1 MHIPKGKPV
10 HENLKTSYVNTTAL
24 LADLQIISFT
34 GYLQVLFSYG
44 KGYIFLADG
53 KILNAIDI
61 SPDRTRQGEEAID
74 ATLLRASS
82 PDGKLSVY
90 SHSEKI
96 VQAIAERI
104 DGEVVYQALSSDFT
118 DLKKLVEKLKPQVE
132 SQFYIEIEF
141 SPSVAGIIYIIDN
154 TIDAVLSLEN
164 ELIEGEA
171 SYERMLSLLTE
182 QSALFNVYRCRK
194 ILFLGQAAANVVS
207 FPDVNTTHTADLS
220 IVASQ
225 EEIIEENDS
234 SLVEVEEVENTLSPD
249 EQVES
254 VNDDESVNDE
264 VLNINNLNNDE
275 EASNYQKL
283 IDIMTEIIQI
293 VEKVSVLVSREA
305 NFAVAFRAGL
315 LKVTEQY
322 PVFDPFA
329 EDFSYQNGKIRLATE
344 IPVESL
350 IKGLTKALKYT
361 LDEMVAASPNTQ
373 LRERIAGAL
382 LRLEQLK
389 QEEFENLGI
398 SPALAEIITI
408 D

>member
-34 GYLQVLFSYG
+34 GYLQVIFSYG
-44 KGYIFLADG
+44 RGYIFLADG

-61 SPDRTRQGEEAID
+61 NPDRTRQGEEAID

-82 PDGKLSVY
+82 PDGKISVY

-118 DLKKLVEKLKPQVE
+118 DLRKLVEKLKPQIE

-141 SPSVAGIIYIIDN
+141 SQSVAGIIYIIDN

-171 SYERMLSLLTE
+171 AYEKMLNLLTE
-182 QSALFNVYRCRK
+182 QSALFNVYRCKK
-194 ILFLGQAAANVVS
+194 ILFLGQTAANVVS
-207 FPDVNTTHTADLS
+207 FPDITHTADLS
-220 IVASQ
+220 VVTAQTEIV
-225 EEIIEENDS
+225 EENDS
-234 SLVEVEEVENTLSPD
+234 SLVEVQEIEKNLSSTEEVEYISNG
-249 EQVES
+249 
-254 VNDDESVNDE
+254 
-264 VLNINNLNNDE
+264 
-275 EASNYQKL
+275 EASNDNIADVSSLTGDEQANSYQKL

-293 VEKVSVLVSREA
+293 VEKVSALVSREA

-350 IKGLTKALKYT
+350 IKGLTKVLKFT
-361 LDEMVAASPNTQ
+361 LDEMVAVSPNTQ

-389 QEEFENLGI
+389 QEEFESLGI

>member
-82 PDGKLSVY
+82 PDGKISVY

-118 DLKKLVEKLKPQVE
+118 DLRKLVEKLKPQIE

-141 SPSVAGIIYIIDN
+141 SQTIAGIIYIIDN

-171 SYERMLSLLTE
+171 AYERMLSLLTE
-182 QSALFNVYRCRK
+182 QSALFNVYRCKK

-207 FPDVNTTHTADLS
+207 FPDITHTTDLS
-220 IVASQ
+220 IVTAQ
-225 EEIIEENDS
+225 PEIVEENDS
-234 SLVEVEEVENTLSPD
+234 SLVEAEEIENNLSSTEEVEYIS
-249 EQVES
+249 
-254 VNDDESVNDE
+254 NDE
-264 VLNINNLNNDE
+264 VANNNIADVSSLNGDE
-275 EASNYQKL
+275 QANSYQKL

-293 VEKVSVLVSREA
+293 VEKVSALVSREA

-350 IKGLTKALKYT
+350 IKGLTKALKHT
-361 LDEMVAASPNTQ
+361 LDEMVAVSPNTQ

-389 QEEFENLGI
+389 QEEFESLGI

>member
-61 SPDRTRQGEEAID
+61 SLDRTRQGEEAID

-82 PDGKLSVY
+82 PDGKISVY

-118 DLKKLVEKLKPQVE
+118 DLRKLVEKLKPQIE

-141 SPSVAGIIYIIDN
+141 SQNVAGIIYIIDN

-171 SYERMLSLLTE
+171 SYERMLNLLTE
-182 QSALFNVYRCRK
+182 QSALFNVYRCKK

-207 FPDVNTTHTADLS
+207 FPDITHTADLS
-220 IVASQ
+220 IVTAQ
-225 EEIIEENDS
+225 TEIVEENDS
-234 SLVEVEEVENTLSPD
+234 SLVEIEEVANALPPN

-254 VNDDESVNDE
+254 VSNDE
-264 VLNINNLNNDE
+264 NLSDEALNINNLSKDK
-275 EASNYQKL
+275 EANNYQKL

-350 IKGLTKALKYT
+350 IKGLAKALKYT
-361 LDEMVAASPNTQ
+361 LDEMVAVSPNTQ